1 MKVLRNFMLVVMV
14 ALGVGLC
21 FNPTANVKAASGVG
35 TVKNVKK
42 SKVKCVKNKKI
53 NGKKCSGN
61 YRTISWK
68 KVKGADGYVVYRYD
82 DLMDTWN
89 KVLTTKKNSFIVSS
103 LLEDETIT
111 IKIQAY
117 KGSTYGDFSKTLK
130 YREKN
135 RISLRTKGKVMT
147 KSCYAEGK
155 SGYFEYASKQ
165 AFIIQ
170 NQYRAEKDV
179 APLVWSNEL
188 YEVAKI
194 RSKELV
200 RQYSHTRPSG
210 ENCQELF
217 VKYFG
222 AERCRRFQENFRQW
236 SLDRGYN
243 YVVSPQCC
251 YSENIGC
258 GYYGSLDMMQVW
270 KNSTEHYSNLL
281 DFFSIS
287 GAIAC
292 YADNFNTKYWT
303 SSFACIDVDNIK

>member
-42 SKVKCVKNKKI
+42 SKVKYVQSKKI
-53 NGKKCSGN
+53 NGKKCFGN

-68 KVKGADGYVVYRYD
+68 KVKGTDGYIVYRYD
-82 DLMDTWN
+82 DLMDIWN
-89 KVLTTKKNSFIVSS
+89 KVLTTKKNNFIVSS

-117 KGSTYGDFSKTLK
+117 KRNTYGNFSKPLK

-135 RISLRTKGKVMT
+135 TICLKNKGKVMT
-147 KSCYAEGK
+147 KGCYAEGK

-170 NQYRAEKDV
+170 NQYRTEKGV

-188 YEVAKI
+188 YEVAKL
-194 RSKELV
+194 RSRELT
-200 RQYSHTRPSG
+200 RLFSHTRPNGTYCQAAFVEYFGKERCKRFQSNYSEWTRLTG
-210 ENCQELF
+210 EMHICDDENC
-217 VKYFG
+217 YM
-222 AERCRRFQENFRQW
+222 ENAA
-236 SLDRGYN
+236 RGTMGPEE
-243 YVVSPQCC
+243 V
-251 YSENIGC
+251 
-258 GYYGSLDMMQVW
+258 MQGW
-270 KNSTEHYSNLL
+270 KNSKGHYKALMDKL
-281 DFFSIS
+281 MVS
-287 GAIAC
+287 GSIAC
-292 YADNFNTKYWT
+292 LRGNNNEQYWI
-303 SSFACIDVDNIK
+303 SSFAVIDIDNVK

>member
-21 FNPTANVKAASGVG
+21 FNLTANVKAASGVG

-68 KVKGADGYVVYRYD
+68 RVKGADGYVVYRYD

-89 KVLTTKKNSFIVSS
+89 KILKTKKNSFIVSS

-194 RSKELV
+194 RSKELTKLF
-200 RQYSHTRPSG
+200 SHRRPNGSMCWYAFT
-210 ENCQELF
+210 E
-217 VKYFG
+217 YFG
-222 AERCRRFQENFRQW
+222 KERCNLFK
-236 SLDRGYN
+236 DA
-243 YVVSPQCC
+243 
-251 YSENIGC
+251 YSELLKSLGLLQAVCAEDCYNENAAR
-258 GYYGSLDMMQVW
+258 GSMGPLNVMHGW
-270 KNSTEHYSNLL
+270 KESSGHYKAMVDLEL
-281 DFFSIS
+281 VA
-287 GAIAC
+287 GAISC
-292 YADNFNTKYWT
+292 YCDDYNIEYWI
-303 SSFACIDVDNIK
+303 SSFAYIDVDNIK

>member
-21 FNPTANVKAASGVG
+21 FNPTTNVKAASGVG

-103 LLEDETIT
+103 LLEDETMT

-117 KGSTYGDFSKTLK
+117 RGNAYGDFSKILK

-135 RISLRTKGKVMT
+135 TVSLRTKGKVMT
-147 KSCYAEGK
+147 KGCYAEGK

-170 NQYRAEKDV
+170 NQYRTEKGV

-188 YEVAKI
+188 YEVAKL
-194 RSKELV
+194 RSKELT
-200 RQYSHTRPSG
+200 RLFSHTRPNGSY
-210 ENCQELF
+210 CHCAF
-217 VKYFG
+217 TDYFG
-222 AERCRRFQENFRQW
+222 KDRCILFREAYTEYLK
-236 SLDRGYN
+236 SIGSPYAASVHNCYTETAARGN
-243 YVVSPQCC
+243 MGPFVVS
-251 YSENIGC
+251 EVGKK
-258 GYYGSLDMMQVW
+258 VW
-270 KNSTEHYSNLL
+270 
-281 DFFSIS
+281 DI
-287 GAIAC
+287 IAPC
-292 YADNFNTKYWT
+292 LT
-303 SSFACIDVDNIK
+303 IHQ

>member
-89 KVLTTKKNSFIVSS
+89 KVLTTKKTSFIVSS
-103 LLEDETIT
+103 LLEDETMT
-111 IKIQAY
+111 VKIQAY
-117 KGSTYGDFSKTLK
+117 KGSIYGNFSKIFK

-147 KSCYAEGK
+147 KGCYAEGK
-155 SGYFEYASKQ
+155 SGFFEYASKQ

-170 NQYRAEKDV
+170 NQYRTEKGV
-179 APLVWSNEL
+179 APLAWSNEL

-194 RSKELV
+194 RCKELTKLF
-200 RQYSHTRPSG
+200 SHTRPNG
-210 ENCQELF
+210 EGCSEF
-217 VKYFG
+217 FEEYFG
-222 AERCRRFQENFRQW
+222 YDRCKRFQNAYREMARLAGLNRVR
-236 SLDRGYN
+236 SSDNLYN
-243 YVVSPQCC
+243 
-251 YSENIGC
+251 ENIGR
-258 GYYGSLDMMQVW
+258 GIFGVRGIMQGW
-270 KNSTEHYSNLL
+270 KASIGHYNTMTNYELVVS
-281 DFFSIS
+281 SIS
-287 GAIAC
+287 C
-292 YADNFNTKYWT
+292 YCDKGDTEYWT
-303 SSFACIDVDNIK
+303 SSFAYINVDNIK